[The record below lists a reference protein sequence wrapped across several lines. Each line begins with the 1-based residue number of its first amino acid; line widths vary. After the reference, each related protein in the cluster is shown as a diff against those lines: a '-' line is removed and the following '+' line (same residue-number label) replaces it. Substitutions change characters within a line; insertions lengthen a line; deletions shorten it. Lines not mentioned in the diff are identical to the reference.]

1 MADLQLAPSQAAAP
15 QEARRKLNPT
25 LARYLSAFRTPKGV
39 TGLAILLVLLLAALL
54 APVLFPGGY
63 DKQSSDALAGMS
75 GAHIFGTDEFGR
87 DIFVRSVYGL
97 RIDLSLILTAVPLC
111 MAIGTVLGLAGA
123 ISERLGSA
131 VQRVLDVIL
140 GFPGLILGIC
150 LVAIMGPGWFAL
162 FLTILISGLPT
173 AGRLA
178 RGAWLSQQNREYVL
192 AARVLGVSRR
202 QLLVRHV
209 MPNAMDA
216 IVVNGAV
223 WMVIGVY
230 IEAGLSIV
238 GLGVQPPTPSLG
250 VLLNNGLRFITQSH
264 TYIIGPALLL
274 LLLAIGFSL
283 VSDALNEAVNR
294 R

>member
-1 MADLQLAPSQAAAP
+1 MADIPLEGGIPR
-15 QEARRKLNPT
+15 ARRLNPT

-39 TGLAILLVLLLAALL
+39 IGLSILAVMSLAALL

-63 DKQSSDALAGMS
+63 DEQGREALTGISAG
-75 GAHIFGTDEFGR
+75 HIFGVDEFGR

-97 RIDLSLILTAVPLC
+97 RIDLSLIFTAVPLS
-111 MAIGTVLGLAGA
+111 MAIGVLLGLSGA
-123 ISERLGSA
+123 LSEHLGSA
-131 VQRVLDVIL
+131 VQRLLDVII

-150 LVAIMGPGWFAL
+150 LVAILGPGWPAL

-178 RGAWLSQQNREYVL
+178 RGAWLAQQSREYVL
-192 AARVLGVSRR
+192 AARVLGVSRP
-202 QLLVRHV
+202 QVLVRHV
-209 MPNAMDA
+209 LPNAMDSA
-216 IVVNGAV
+216 VVNAAV
-223 WMVIGVY
+223 WMVVGVY

-250 VLLNNGLRFITQSH
+250 VLLNNGLRFVTQSP
-264 TYIIGPALLL
+264 TYIVGPALLL
-274 LLLAIGFSL
+274 LLVAVGFSL

>member
-1 MADLQLAPSQAAAP
+1 MADLQLAPPDVAAP
-15 QEARRKLNPT
+15 DARRRLNPT

-39 TGLAILLVLLLAALL
+39 TGLAILLVLGLAALF

-63 DKQSSDALAGMS
+63 DRQGPNALTGISAE
-75 GAHIFGTDEFGR
+75 HIFGVDEFGR

-111 MAIGTVLGLAGA
+111 MVIGTLLGLSGA
-123 ISERLGSA
+123 ISERLGAA
-131 VQRVLDVIL
+131 VQRLLDVIL

-150 LVAIMGPGWFAL
+150 LVAVLRPGWMAL
-162 FLTILISGLPT
+162 FLTILITGLPST
-173 AGRLA
+173 GRLA

-209 MPNAMDA
+209 LPNAMDA
-216 IVVNGAV
+216 IVVNGTV
-223 WMVIGVY
+223 WMVVGVY

-250 VLLNNGLRFITQSH
+250 VLLNNGLRFITQSS
-264 TYIIGPALLL
+264 TYIVGPALLI
-274 LLLAIGFSL
+274 LLLAVGFGL

>member
-1 MADLQLAPSQAAAP
+1 MADVQPASAAVAVP
-15 QEARRKLNPT
+15 EARRRLNPT
-25 LARYLSAFRTPKGV
+25 LARYLSAFRTPKGM
-39 TGLAILLVLLLAALL
+39 TGLAILLLLGLAALL

-63 DKQSSDALAGMS
+63 DRQGRASLTGMS
-75 GAHIFGTDEFGR
+75 ADHIFGVDEYGR
-87 DIFVRSVYGL
+87 DIFVRSIYGL

-111 MAIGTVLGLAGA
+111 MVIGTLLGLSGA
-123 ISERLGSA
+123 ISERLGAA

-150 LVAIMGPGWFAL
+150 LVAVLRPGWPAL
-162 FLTILISGLPT
+162 FLTILITGLPST
-173 AGRLA
+173 GRLA
-178 RGAWLSQQNREYVL
+178 RSAWLSQQNREYVL

-202 QLLVRHV
+202 QLLLRHV
-209 MPNAMDA
+209 LPNAMDA

-223 WMVIGVY
+223 WMVVGVY

-250 VLLNNGLRFITQSH
+250 VLLNNGLRFITQSS
-264 TYIIGPALLL
+264 TYIVGPALLI
-274 LLLAIGFSL
+274 LLLAVGFGL

>member
-1 MADLQLAPSQAAAP
+1 MADIPLEGGIPR
-15 QEARRKLNPT
+15 ARRLNPT

-39 TGLAILLVLLLAALL
+39 IGLSILAVMSLAALL

-63 DKQSSDALAGMS
+63 DEQGREALTGISAG
-75 GAHIFGTDEFGR
+75 HIFGVDEFGR
-87 DIFVRSVYGL
+87 DIFVRSIYGL
-97 RIDLSLILTAVPLC
+97 RIDLSLIFTAVPLS
-111 MAIGTVLGLAGA
+111 MALGVLLGLSGA
-123 ISERLGSA
+123 LSEHLGSA
-131 VQRVLDVIL
+131 VQRLLDVII

-150 LVAIMGPGWFAL
+150 LVAILGPGWPAL

-178 RGAWLSQQNREYVL
+178 RGAWLAQQGREYVL
-192 AARVLGVSRR
+192 AARVLGVSRP

-209 MPNAMDA
+209 LPNAMDSA
-216 IVVNGAV
+216 VVNAAV
-223 WMVIGVY
+223 WMVVGVY

-250 VLLNNGLRFITQSH
+250 VLLNNGLRFVTQSP
-264 TYIIGPALLL
+264 TYIVGPALLL
-274 LLLAIGFSL
+274 LLVAVGFSL
-283 VSDALNEAVNR
+283 VSDALNEAVHR

>member
-1 MADLQLAPSQAAAP
+1 MADIPLEGGIPR
-15 QEARRKLNPT
+15 ARRLNPT

-39 TGLAILLVLLLAALL
+39 IGLSILAVMSLAALL

-63 DKQSSDALAGMS
+63 DEQGREALTGISAG
-75 GAHIFGTDEFGR
+75 HIFGVDEFGR
-87 DIFVRSVYGL
+87 DIFVRSIYGL
-97 RIDLSLILTAVPLC
+97 RIDLSLIFTAVPLS
-111 MAIGTVLGLAGA
+111 MALGVLLGLSGA
-123 ISERLGSA
+123 LSEHLGSA
-131 VQRVLDVIL
+131 VQRLLDVII

-150 LVAIMGPGWFAL
+150 LVAILGPGWPAL

-178 RGAWLSQQNREYVL
+178 RGAWLAQQSREYVL
-192 AARVLGVSRR
+192 AARVLGVSRP

-209 MPNAMDA
+209 LPNAMDSA
-216 IVVNGAV
+216 VVNAAV
-223 WMVIGVY
+223 WMVVGVY

-250 VLLNNGLRFITQSH
+250 VLLNNGLRFVTQSP
-264 TYIIGPALLL
+264 TYIVGPALLL
-274 LLLAIGFSL
+274 LLVAVAFSL

>member
-1 MADLQLAPSQAAAP
+1 MADIPLEGGIPR
-15 QEARRKLNPT
+15 ARRLNPT

-39 TGLAILLVLLLAALL
+39 IGLSILAVMSLAALL

-63 DKQSSDALAGMS
+63 DEQGREALTGISAG
-75 GAHIFGTDEFGR
+75 HIFGVDEFGR

-97 RIDLSLILTAVPLC
+97 RIDLSLIFTAVPLS
-111 MAIGTVLGLAGA
+111 MAIGVLLGLSGA
-123 ISERLGSA
+123 LSEHLGSA
-131 VQRVLDVIL
+131 VQRLLDVII

-150 LVAIMGPGWFAL
+150 LVAILGPGWPAL

-178 RGAWLSQQNREYVL
+178 RGAWLAQQSREYVL
-192 AARVLGVSRR
+192 AARVLGVSRP

-209 MPNAMDA
+209 LPNAMDSA
-216 IVVNGAV
+216 VVNAAV
-223 WMVIGVY
+223 WMVVGVY

-250 VLLNNGLRFITQSH
+250 VLLNNGLRFVTQSP
-264 TYIIGPALLL
+264 TYIVGPALLL
-274 LLLAIGFSL
+274 LLVAVAFSL